1 MWSDLAVT
9 RMVSDLDDYEDEEE
23 EEDEGRADYGGAN
36 GSSLSLRINR
46 APVIDVVASQ
56 EEEKRK
62 ASRKQEEDM
71 SVQRNSGS
79 SNASGLEGGS
89 APLKIKSD
97 SVNIGSAGQPMDIST
112 SSSLHLLPVTEHPTP
127 AAEIKADVTNQ
138 AANHSSSVVVPV
150 DSGAIETL
158 KDEKEVGGW
167 TICAPND
174 SHHSSIGSL
183 NGPDSSDHSDSAAL
197 LLPLPPLYTGG
208 ATIGTKRFSS
218 MILRTAHQ
226 RPKFSR
232 LHTTGCTAIF
242 GSEY

>member
-23 EEDEGRADYGGAN
+23 EEDEGRADYGGGN

-62 ASRKQEEDM
+62 ASRKEEEDII
-71 SVQRNSGS
+71 QKNSGS

-89 APLKIKSD
+89 APLKVKSD
-97 SVNIGSAGQPMDIST
+97 SVNIESAGEPMDIST
-112 SSSLHLLPVTEHPTP
+112 SSSLHLNTATEHPVP

-138 AANHSSSVVVPV
+138 TANHSSSVVVPV
-150 DSGAIETL
+150 DSGAIDTL

-174 SHHSSIGSL
+174 YHHSSIGSL
-183 NGPDSSDHSDSAAL
+183 NGQNSSDHSESAAL

-218 MILRTAHQ
+218 MMLKSAHQ
-226 RPKFSR
+226 RPKISR